1 MLSVQNSCT
10 TIPNVCNQL
19 RFSATFTFFAK
30 TEGCQ
35 TRNPRQMIDRLEET
49 PKIVAMG
56 NKRKPRNGACKV
68 TKNVMGC

>member
-1 MLSVQNSCT
+1 
-10 TIPNVCNQL
+10 
-19 RFSATFTFFAK
+19 
-30 TEGCQ
+30 
-35 TRNPRQMIDRLEET
+35 MIDRLEET